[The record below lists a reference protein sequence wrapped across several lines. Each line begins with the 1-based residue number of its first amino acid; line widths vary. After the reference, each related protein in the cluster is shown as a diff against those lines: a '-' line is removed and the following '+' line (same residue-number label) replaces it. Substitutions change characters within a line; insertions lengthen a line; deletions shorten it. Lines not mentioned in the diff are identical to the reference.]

1 MKSIARILLNG
12 VFSALGALGLTVD
25 MSKAVQAESLGKQ
38 SLGDAV
44 RSLPRYPGAERG
56 DQGGVETYLNTP
68 IILTAEQL
76 SDSLFGGNRAWRVD
90 KKSANPP
97 VTPQATTPGAPGSKK
112 TGTIPSQTA
121 PGSK

>member
-68 IILTAEQL
+68 MILTAEQQA
-76 SDSLFGGNRAWRVD
+76 DSLFGGNRAWRVD
-90 KKSANPP
+90 KKSANP
-97 VTPQATTPGAPGSKK
+97 VTPQATTPGAQGSKK
-112 TGTIPSQTA
+112 TGTIPSQTT